1 MGLGG
6 LVAAPLLLQTRPLLC
21 VGRRVES
28 WACIQQPIKKY
39 TTIDQ
44 LEFKGG
50 LRQIMVWI
58 GKMLTMETLIG
69 KGLRNSCG
77 CETSNV
83 CGKSLQENQH
93 RQLDHLQCVLRY

>member
-58 GKMLTMETLIG
+58 GKNAH
-69 KGLRNSCG
+69 KGDSYRERTEKLMW
-77 CETSNV
+77 
-83 CGKSLQENQH
+83 LQNI
-93 RQLDHLQCVLRY
+93 QCVWKESARKNPKLATTA